1 MQRSAGIL
9 LPVSSLPSPY
19 GIGCFSQEAY
29 DFVDWLKDAGQ
40 TYWQILP
47 LGVTSYGDSPYQ
59 SFSAFAGN
67 PYFISLDELVKEG
80 VLTAEECK
88 KAKFG
93 RKADDIDYSQ
103 LYKERGRLLRLAY
116 SRSDIGHNAE
126 FAAFCE
132 QNKWWLDDF
141 ALFMAVKD
149 RFEGK
154 PWIEWAEDIR
164 LRWQNAMDYYR
175 RELYFEVEYYKYLQF
190 KFDQQWRALKAYANE
205 KGIRIIG
212 DIPIYVALDSADAW
226 ANPQMFQ
233 LDEDNIPTAVAGVP
247 PDGFSPTGQL
257 WGNPLYRWEK
267 HRETGYQWWI
277 TRLWYCFELYDVVR
291 IDHFRGFDEYFSI
304 PYGSETAAPGHWEKG
319 PGIELF
325 RAVEQAL
332 GKREIIAEDLG
343 YMSETVRQLVRD
355 SGFPGMKV
363 LEFAFDSRDTGSA
376 SDYLPHNYP
385 VNSVAYT
392 GTHDN
397 ETLVSWY
404 QTITSAERALVR
416 DYLCDYVTPEAQLYK
431 SMIALIFR
439 SAAAT
444 CIIPMQ
450 DWLGLDNSARIN
462 KPLHRRRE
470 LALAAKK
477 EPADPKAAKR
487 NLQYHHPLWPHELG
501 ITRSSVKS
509 ETSKTKVPVNAKVH
523 RDFCF
528 VLKSAARAGAL
539 QFFDALR
546 LIGFSTALHQVGV
559 QPAAV
564 AVTRNTLP
572 PPYQTE
578 PAFSMQGAAGRVVLQ
593 HGGLQGPVALFFGI
607 GAQSVQELGA
617 QSLPTEALAHI
628 NAHLGHAPVA
638 PAGIYPVQGSP
649 PGQHAVGQNDQPT
662 LFGVG
667 GVPRSIGRTVGLEGG
682 VLGGNAFQID
692 PGHIVPV
699 LRHHGPDRYFTHVP
713 IPNGS
718 RNAP

>member
-1 MQRSAGIL
+1 M
-9 LPVSSLPSPY
+9 
-19 GIGCFSQEAY
+19 
-29 DFVDWLKDAGQ
+29 
-40 TYWQILP
+40 
-47 LGVTSYGDSPYQ
+47 TSYGDSPYQ

-126 FAAFCE
+126 FAAFGE

-363 LEFAFDSRDTGSA
+363 LEFAFDSRDTS
-376 SDYLPHNYP
+376 SYLPHSYGENCIC
-385 VNSVAYT
+385 YT

-397 ETLVSWY
+397 SPL
-404 QTITSAERALVR
+404 ALWRQEADPADIAFAKEYLGLNDEEGFNRGIIRGGMSSVAKLFVAQMQ
-416 DYLCDYVTPEAQLYK
+416 DYL
-431 SMIALIFR
+431 
-439 SAAAT
+439 
-444 CIIPMQ
+444 
-450 DWLGLDNSARIN
+450 
-462 KPLHRRRE
+462 
-470 LALAAKK
+470 
-477 EPADPKAAKR
+477 
-487 NLQYHHPLWPHELG
+487 
-501 ITRSSVKS
+501 
-509 ETSKTKVPVNAKVH
+509 
-523 RDFCF
+523 
-528 VLKSAARAGAL
+528 
-539 QFFDALR
+539 
-546 LIGFSTALHQVGV
+546 
-559 QPAAV
+559 
-564 AVTRNTLP
+564 
-572 PPYQTE
+572 
-578 PAFSMQGAAGRVVLQ
+578 
-593 HGGLQGPVALFFGI
+593 
-607 GAQSVQELGA
+607 ELGA
-617 QSLPTEALAHI
+617 GHRTNEPGTQSGNWQWRMLPGELTPELAQRI
-628 NAHLGHAPVA
+628 RELTR
-638 PAGIYPVQGSP
+638 IY
-649 PGQHAVGQNDQPT
+649 
-662 LFGVG
+662 
-667 GVPRSIGRTVGLEGG
+667 GRL
-682 VLGGNAFQID
+682 A
-692 PGHIVPV
+692 
-699 LRHHGPDRYFTHVP
+699 
-713 IPNGS
+713 
-718 RNAP
+718 